1 MNFSYLDYLFKGI
14 TSEQTHILVV
24 MKTVT
29 DAPTMQDSNDKLFD
43 ATKYRISTITITGSV
58 NSELD
63 LDKFFDHVQELI
75 TDNGVSKTPEHKLGF
90 VYGEYGKRRSTT
102 YYTGFSKKFLTQ
114 RKKENVSKRFD
125 NQLTIVYKYNDDTVM
140 NIKVFKNGNIQITGV
155 KAIND
160 GKKMI
165 DILVNHIKDNTDI
178 AKDQEHVQTVNYKVA
193 LINSDFKVDFEIKR
207 DKLYSTIINNY
218 DNKCSFEPCIYP
230 GVKIQYFWN
239 SCNHENDGVC
249 KCHEDCYIGK
259 GDGKG
264 DGNCKKITIAVFQ
277 SGCII
282 ITGAQNTEQ
291 IDDAYK
297 FICGVFTKHLDT
309 LKKVSLSVNVIVPKT
324 EPKTKVIL
332 KKSLIIYPLDY
343 VPASTSKRT

>member
-1 MNFSYLDYLFKGI
+1 MKIMNEHVSSTIDNN
-14 TSEQTHILVV
+14 
-24 MKTVT
+24 
-29 DAPTMQDSNDKLFD
+29 PPFD
-43 ATKYRISTITITGSV
+43 ATKYRISTITVTGAV
-58 NSELD
+58 NTELD
-63 LDKFFDHVQELI
+63 LDKFFDYVEEI
-75 TDNGVSKTPEHKLGF
+75 IREKGVNKTPDHQFGI
-90 VYGEYGKRRSTT
+90 VYAEFGKRRSTT
-102 YYTGFSKKFLTQ
+102 YYNGFSKKFLAQ
-114 RKKENVSKRFD
+114 RQKEHVNKRFD
-125 NQLTIVYKYNDDTVM
+125 NQLTIVFKYNEDSIM

-155 KAIND
+155 KAIAD
-160 GKKMI
+160 GEKMI
-165 DILVNHIKDNTDI
+165 DTLVNYLKSRHDVDNI
-178 AKDQEHVQTVNYKVA
+178 AKNYAALQTVNYKVA

-207 DKLYSTIINNY
+207 DKLYSTIVNHY

-239 SCNHENDGVC
+239 SCNTHKDGVC
-249 KCHEDCYIGK
+249 RCHEDCYIGK

-297 FICGVFTKHLDT
+297 FICGVFESHLDVI
-309 LKKVSLSVNVIVPKT
+309 KKVPLPVSVVAPKV
-324 EPKTKVIL
+324 EPKNKVIL

-343 VPASTSKRT
+343 VSSIVSTSSSKR